1 MSFRGLVPIR
11 ATRCGEAYAR
21 VPPPLARAELG
32 ELSGRMLD
40 DRMAGSSAELS
51 VNAPAAAFVVAGHD
65 RQDEQLEASS
75 LMWRRL
81 CLRWHER

>member
-1 MSFRGLVPIR
+1 MSFRELVPIR

-21 VPPPLARAELG
+21 VPPLLSRAELC

-40 DRMAGSSAELS
+40 DRMVGSSAELS
-51 VNAPAAAFVVAGHD
+51 VNAPAAVFVAAGRD
-65 RQDEQLEASS
+65 RKDKQLQGDS